1 MAFLKEKMLFAEHL
15 SLMIKGGIPLTEAL
29 NTLKNEAR
37 SRAFRKNIDE
47 ILKRI
52 LAGESLSKAMERH
65 SEIFDKFYQDIV
77 KIGEESGSLEE
88 NLKYLALKL
97 KKDNEIQK
105 KVTGALIYPIMIVA
119 MALAIAL
126 TVTFFILPKI
136 TNLFRLLEIELPLAT
151 RFLIS
156 SVSFF
161 QEHWLKIIP
170 GLILIILIFKF
181 IQKLKFFKFY
191 FDKISLFLPFFSQ
204 IFQNFNLSIFSL
216 TIWTLLKSGMSLT
229 EALEICA
236 RTIPNE
242 VYRNSLIRV
251 KAEVERGEKISQ
263 GLKMFPKIFPS
274 IFSEM
279 VLIGEKSG
287 NLEESFLYLADFYE
301 KEVDSTIKNLSSI
314 LEPVLLILVGLFV
327 TFITIAIIIPI
338 YRFTGQLRF
347 R

>member
-1 MAFLKEKMLFAEHL
+1 MLFAEHL